1 MLEGHTLGRILLP
14 IIDNLDKYL
23 FAISGSSSR
32 SLGVPVSLWLIRNWR
47 SVKGKKNEQK
57 GGRRKVFFFSGL
69 AVFKFGTKVV
79 MLLMNSFCQNIT

>member
-32 SLGVPVSLWLIRNWR
+32 SLGVPVSLWLIRTWR
-47 SVKGKKNEQK
+47 SVKEKNEQK

-79 MLLMNSFCQNIT
+79 MLLINTVCQNIS